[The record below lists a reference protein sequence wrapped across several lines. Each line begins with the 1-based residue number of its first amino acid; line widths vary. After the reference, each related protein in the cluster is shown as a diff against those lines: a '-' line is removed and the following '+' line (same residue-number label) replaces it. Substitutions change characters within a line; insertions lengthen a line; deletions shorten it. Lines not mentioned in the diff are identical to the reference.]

1 MIQTDWQL
9 QRYAQ
14 FIKLMKKHQ
23 PKLVV
28 IDSLIGCS
36 GGRAFDE
43 NKSDFATPLYWLT
56 KNNGVLF
63 PKATILIVHHANK
76 NGGFRGTSAI
86 RDAVDET
93 WALRKPTD
101 EERGVVGAH
110 SRLITI
116 EKSRSGRMGTQLVM
130 QMQDDLSFTISDFTP
145 EVDETNTSPASVTDR
160 VLQKLRVVYPE
171 SRTKDDLVCD
181 KLIDGKPAAIHKS
194 LQRLEKRGLI
204 VSDAPKGSQA
214 KNWTAVLA
222 RGELKE
228 VSTVPI
234 KPVLERDL
242 GVDTTPGQSGGVQ
255 GLFDGAVEIE
265 LSNEEAGHI

>member
-1 MIQTDWQL
+1 MADQE
-9 QRYAQ
+9 QRC
-14 FIKLMKKHQ
+14 
-23 PKLVV
+23 
-28 IDSLIGCS
+28 SL
-36 GGRAFDE
+36 
-43 NKSDFATPLYWLT
+43 
-56 KNNGVLF
+56 

-116 EKSRSGRMGTQLVM
+116 EKSRSGRMDTQLVM

-181 KLIDGKPAAIHKS
+181 KLIDGKPAGDPQVAPETGKAGLDCLRRS
-194 LQRLEKRGLI
+194 KR
-204 VSDAPKGSQA
+204 VSS
-214 KNWTAVLA
+214 
-222 RGELKE
+222 
-228 VSTVPI
+228 
-234 KPVLERDL
+234 
-242 GVDTTPGQSGGVQ
+242 
-255 GLFDGAVEIE
+255 
-265 LSNEEAGHI
+265 